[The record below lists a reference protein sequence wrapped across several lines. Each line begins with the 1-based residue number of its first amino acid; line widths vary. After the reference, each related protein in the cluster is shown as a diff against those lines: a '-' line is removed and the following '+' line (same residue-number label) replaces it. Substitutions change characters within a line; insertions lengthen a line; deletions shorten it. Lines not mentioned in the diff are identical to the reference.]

1 MRVLSL
7 LGAPSAEKHFFAKLL
22 GARLRVPV
30 LATGSLLDTE
40 VAHRTHAGRQ
50 IEEARRGSAA
60 GSLLPSKVVL
70 PVVMQA
76 VQGARQSGYDTAI
89 LVGAPR
95 SVEQLDMLRNAGV
108 AAEVVHL
115 ALPEARATHRRGKR
129 RVCAGCGFPLYPPEE
144 GGGQCVKC
152 GCDDGVAEPLP
163 PSPLDTDA
171 PAVEARCAAW
181 RSAAE
186 PLLQRL
192 RSRGSGLV
200 EVKVLE
206 DAEHTW
212 TTLQLALG
220 LEEAPAVA
228 AAQG

>member
-95 SVEQLDMLRNAGV
+95 SVEQLDML
-108 AAEVVHL
+108 
-115 ALPEARATHRRGKR
+115 
-129 RVCAGCGFPLYPPEE
+129 
-144 GGGQCVKC
+144 
-152 GCDDGVAEPLP
+152 
-163 PSPLDTDA
+163 
-171 PAVEARCAAW
+171 CAAPQL
-181 RSAAE
+181 RLPHKRHSRHNNDANNSKKKINLRNVVVYQ
-186 PLLQRL
+186 LLFAFL
-192 RSRGSGLV
+192 
-200 EVKVLE
+200 
-206 DAEHTW
+206 
-212 TTLQLALG
+212 
-220 LEEAPAVA
+220 
-228 AAQG
+228 